1 MVMRLVIFIVLYNHF
16 KNLGDNMFNKYYISI
31 LYILL
36 FQSVIFAEETKPFDC
51 TMPIIL
57 RPILLQI
64 RKNTTEED
72 NKDWRNRKPTR
83 INFEISSLEIK
94 EQDKALFDKIV
105 GLFYDNPVNR
115 FTVYIKDGLP
125 VKLEHTDESGG
136 MHVYRQTIHD
146 TIRKM
151 DFENKDYLDLSR
163 RMALK
168 GMKGECP
175 FMDWKPG
182 KYVADIRA
190 SFDGVPKEHIDKGI
204 ASGEVT
210 FVGFPFVYKF
220 CLEKGILYN
229 SCGIMRQEDNVVVRI
244 IRLWN
249 NRNLEA
255 VQYYDRKEKQSCF
268 DLFFYEDMGLKMLT
282 EYKDE
287 KMQNVT
293 LWGKQGNE
301 NTSLTHS
308 EWQTLGMPN
317 DYDEWKK
324 RATK

>member
-1 MVMRLVIFIVLYNHF
+1 MYRNTKINKTGTSSSMAH
-16 KNLGDNMFNKYYISI
+16 KWNLFMA
-31 LYILL
+31 LLL
-36 FQSVIFAEETKPFDC
+36 FILSCPLSSIAEDAKPFDC

-57 RPILLQI
+57 LPILQQI

-83 INFEISSLEIK
+83 INFEISSPEIK
-94 EQDKALFDKIV
+94 EPDKALFDKIV

-136 MHVYRQTIHD
+136 THVYRQTIHD

-220 CLEKGILYN
+220 CL
-229 SCGIMRQEDNVVVRI
+229 
-244 IRLWN
+244 
-249 NRNLEA
+249 
-255 VQYYDRKEKQSCF
+255 
-268 DLFFYEDMGLKMLT
+268 
-282 EYKDE
+282 
-287 KMQNVT
+287 
-293 LWGKQGNE
+293 
-301 NTSLTHS
+301 
-308 EWQTLGMPN
+308 
-317 DYDEWKK
+317 
-324 RATK
+324 

>member
-1 MVMRLVIFIVLYNHF
+1 MYGNTIKTKTGKSLGMAHRW
-16 KNLGDNMFNKYYISI
+16 NLFMA
-31 LYILL
+31 LLL
-36 FQSVIFAEETKPFDC
+36 FILSCPLSSIAEDAKPFDC
-51 TMPIIL
+51 TMPFIL

-83 INFEISSLEIK
+83 IHFEISSLEIK
-94 EQDKALFDKIV
+94 EQDKALFDKII
-105 GLFYDNPVNR
+105 GLSYDNPANR
-115 FTVYIKDGLP
+115 FAVYIKDGLP

-136 MHVYRQTIHD
+136 THVYRQTIQD
-146 TIRKM
+146 TIKKM
-151 DFENKDYLDLSR
+151 DFENKDYLELSR
-163 RMALK
+163 HMALK
-168 GMKGECP
+168 GMKSECP
-175 FMDWKPG
+175 FRDWKPG

-190 SFDGVPKEHIDKGI
+190 SFDGVPKERIDKGI
-204 ASGEVT
+204 ASGEIT

-220 CLEKGILYN
+220 CIENGNLYN

-255 VQYYDRKEKQSCF
+255 VQYYNRKEKQSCF

-282 EYKDE
+282 EYKDQNT
-287 KMQNVT
+287 QNVT

-324 RATK
+324 RTTK

>member
-1 MVMRLVIFIVLYNHF
+1 MY
-16 KNLGDNMFNKYYISI
+16 KNTIRTKRGKSSGMARRWNLFMA
-31 LYILL
+31 LLL
-36 FQSVIFAEETKPFDC
+36 FILSCPLLSIAEEAKPFDC

-57 RPILLQI
+57 RPILQQI
-64 RKNTTEED
+64 RKNITEED
-72 NKDWRNRKPTR
+72 NRDWRKQKPTR

-94 EQDKALFDKIV
+94 EPDKALFDKIV
-105 GLFYDNPVNR
+105 GLSYDNPVNR
-115 FTVYIKDGLP
+115 FAVYIKDGLP

-136 MHVYRQTIHD
+136 THVYRQTIQD
-146 TIRKM
+146 TIKKM
-151 DFENKDYLDLSR
+151 DFENKDYLELSR

-168 GMKGECP
+168 GIKSEFP

-190 SFDGVPKEHIDKGI
+190 SFDGVPKERIDKGI
-204 ASGEVT
+204 ALGEVT

-220 CLEKGILYN
+220 CLENGDLYN
-229 SCGIMRQEDNVVVRI
+229 SCSIMRKDGNVVVRI

-249 NRNLEA
+249 KRNLEA
-255 VQYYDRKEKQSCF
+255 VQYYNRKEKHNCF

-287 KMQNVT
+287 KIQTVT
-293 LWGKQGNE
+293 LWEKQGNE

-308 EWQTLGMPN
+308 EWQALGMPK
-317 DYDEWKK
+317 DYGEWKK
-324 RATK
+324 RAIK

>member
-1 MVMRLVIFIVLYNHF
+1 MY
-16 KNLGDNMFNKYYISI
+16 KNTIKNKTGKSSGRVHRWN
-31 LYILL
+31 LFMALLL
-36 FQSVIFAEETKPFDC
+36 FCLSCPLSSIAEEAIPFDC

-57 RPILLQI
+57 RPILLQM
-64 RKNTTEED
+64 RKNITEED
-72 NKDWRNRKPTR
+72 NRAWRNQKPTR

-94 EQDKALFDKIV
+94 EPDKALFDKIV
-105 GLFYDNPVNR
+105 GLSYDNPVNR
-115 FTVYIKDGLP
+115 FAVYIKDGLP

-136 MHVYRQTIHD
+136 THVSRQTIQD
-146 TIRKM
+146 KIQKM
-151 DFENKDYLDLSR
+151 DFENKEYLELSR
-163 RMALK
+163 KMTLRGVK
-168 GMKGECP
+168 SEFP

-190 SFDGVPKEHIDKGI
+190 SFDGVPKDRIDKGI
-204 ASGEVT
+204 ALGEVT
-210 FVGFPFVYKF
+210 FVGIPFVYKF
-220 CLEKGILYN
+220 CIENGNLYN

-255 VQYYDRKEKQSCF
+255 VQYYNRKEKQSCF

-282 EYKDE
+282 EYKDQNT
-287 KMQNVT
+287 QNVT

-308 EWQTLGMPN
+308 DWQTLGMPN